1 MKNPESPL
9 VKIDPDTLES
19 RSGGGCVSL
28 VGVLFLLPG
37 LLIMQI
43 PLGLVPLDTE
53 GASLPWY
60 VFVLFGLPFAAVG
73 TVLVFG
79 RSGFT
84 IDRRRGV
91 VRQWKGLVVPMRR
104 TETLLSLYGCVRLGH
119 QAGDKNSADT
129 YPVELAGPAAGT
141 TLRIGFPTD
150 YTEARRV
157 AEELSRFLDKP
168 LEDSSVPKQV
178 VREPGRLDEPLRDRL
193 RRTGED
199 VRTPPPMPQVMRA
212 KILETPDGATME
224 IPARTPAFF
233 RYVALAV
240 SFFMAAVVGFTFI
253 PTIHRLPFEPSTRFG
268 MTLFVSA
275 LFILGPILTG
285 RRLFRMQSGQRTVV
299 TVNRSVLRV
308 EEHAG
313 GKTAAREIPVDE
325 LEDLVLP
332 TMRSIIEETELPGG
346 KPRAVAGDTGTL
358 RMPDGRPV
366 PGFLLSVLKLA
377 GSPGITARSDK
388 TTLTFGQGL
397 PEAELVY
404 IHGLIRRVIAGP

>member
-1 MKNPESPL
+1 MPL

-19 RSGGGCVSL
+19 RSGGGCASL
-28 VGVLFLLPG
+28 IGLFFLLPG
-37 LLIMQI
+37 IFIMQI

-60 VFVLFGLPFAAVG
+60 FFVFFGLPFAAIG

-91 VRQWKGLVVPMRR
+91 VREWKGIVVPMKR
-104 TETLLSLYGCVRLGH
+104 TETLLSLYECVTVR
-119 QAGDKNSADT
+119 QKPGDKDSVDT
-129 YPVELAGPAAGT
+129 YPVALAGPGVKKSLTIA
-141 TLRIGFPTD
+141 FPAD
-150 YTEARRV
+150 YVEARRM

-168 LEDSSVPKQV
+168 LEDSSAAKKV
-178 VREPGRLDEPLRDRL
+178 VREPDRLDEPLRDRF

-199 VRTPPPMPQVMRA
+199 ARMLPPMPHVLQA
-212 KILETPDGATME
+212 KILESADGVTLE
-224 IPARTPAFF
+224 LPVRTPAFF
-233 RYVALAV
+233 RYLALAV

-253 PTIHRLPFEPSTRFG
+253 PTISRLPFEPSTRFG
-268 MTLFVSA
+268 LTLFVSA

-285 RRLFRMQSGQRTVV
+285 LRLSRMPSGRSTLV
-299 TVNRSVLRV
+299 TVNRSVFRV
-308 EEHAG
+308 EERAR
-313 GKTAAREIPVDE
+313 GKTAVREIPLDE

-332 TMRSIIEETELPGG
+332 TTRSIIEETDIPGRRRHSD
-346 KPRAVAGDTGTL
+346 PGDTGTP

-366 PGFLLSVLKLA
+366 PGFFLSLLKLA

-404 IHGLIRRVIAGP
+404 IHGLIRKTIAGP